1 MYYSEL
7 AKGVEHFKEE
17 EVGRKFMCEAVEK
30 YGDERV
36 QDERLELI
44 KKLMESMKWTAEQA
58 MVAMQIS
65 DQDKSILLKRL

>member
-1 MYYSEL
+1 
-7 AKGVEHFKEE
+7 
-17 EVGRKFMCEAVEK
+17 MCEAVEK